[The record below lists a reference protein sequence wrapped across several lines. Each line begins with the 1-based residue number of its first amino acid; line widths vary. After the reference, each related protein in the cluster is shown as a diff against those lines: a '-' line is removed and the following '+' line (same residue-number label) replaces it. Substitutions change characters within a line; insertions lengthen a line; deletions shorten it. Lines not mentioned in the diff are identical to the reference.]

1 MNDYNHY
8 FHFPREEW
16 RKLEVSKDQILTAE
30 ELEEIRGLND
40 RISLQDISEIY
51 LPLIK

>member
-16 RKLEVSKDQILTAE
+16 RKLEVSKDQI
-30 ELEEIRGLND
+30 
-40 RISLQDISEIY
+40 
-51 LPLIK
+51 

>member
-16 RKLEVSKDQILTAE
+16 RKLEVSKDQILT
-30 ELEEIRGLND
+30 
-40 RISLQDISEIY
+40 
-51 LPLIK
+51 